1 MTEKQGFMT
10 ALYERLSR
18 DDELNGESNSISN
31 QKKLLEQYAK
41 EHGFTNL
48 VHFTDDGISGTRFD
62 RPGFLAM
69 MKEVES
75 GKVGTI
81 LIKDMSRM
89 GRDYLKVGQ
98 YMELLRQK
106 NVRLIAVNENVD
118 SFREDDDF
126 TPFRNIMNEWYA
138 RDTSKKIKSTFKAK
152 GKSGKHVASTTPY
165 GYLKDK
171 DDPNVW
177 IVDEEAA
184 VVVRRIFHMTMDGY
198 GPYQIA
204 KALKEDKVEI
214 PAVHMAKKD
223 AGLWK
228 GRVEEIKDPYGWG
241 SSTVAGILKKREYLG
256 HTVNFKTRK
265 HFKDKKSHYV
275 SEDNWTVFENTQEAI
290 IDQETFD
297 NVQRIRS
304 NVRRYPDGWGE
315 AHPLTGL
322 MYCADCGSKMY
333 VHRVNNGKRVP
344 QYTCSAYSKVPVGTL
359 CQTQH
364 RINADVVMEL
374 IKELLKAV
382 AEYSQLNREEFL
394 ETVKKA
400 QTSQQS
406 SEITRLKSRLA
417 EAKKRVQE
425 LEKLICRIYEDN
437 ILGKLPDERYA
448 ILDGQYSKEQKD
460 LSAEIADIFCF
471 CALAPK
477 FGMNGKK
484 WKSLIGRLNVKQSE
498 TDYSK
503 EVSAALASQAVGRFL
518 KESDNDTA
526 KNIGSAMQ
534 VAGAVSTVSTSIDML
549 SEAGSNAENMA
560 HAYRIPIPDIKKQL
574 IAFAVIPILIVV
586 GTYIPQYIKGKQAM
600 DQRIAASA
608 KQVEIVKK
616 ALEPVCVRV
625 HADNPNESR
634 SRSSYTVMGYLRDSG
649 ATDCYVHVQVN
660 NSGTIINIS
669 YVEGVDI
676 NKSLEENLMQT
687 EKDFATLQKSFENLN
702 VSVSNP
708 EILSYQAIPQQFKD
722 EFLNGTFY
730 KSFRFYDQDAPIS
743 LSCSFDTETEDQFDE
758 YTRPKIHFFL
768 GSK

>member
-1 MTEKQGFMT
+1 MCKVIAVG
-10 ALYERLSR
+10 
-18 DDELNGESNSISN
+18 N
-31 QKKLLEQYAK
+31 QKGGVGKTTTTSNLGIGLAK
-41 EHGFTNL
+41 
-48 VHFTDDGISGTRFD
+48 
-62 RPGFLAM
+62 
-69 MKEVES
+69 
-75 GKVGTI
+75 
-81 LIKDMSRM
+81 
-89 GRDYLKVGQ
+89 
-98 YMELLRQK
+98 
-106 NVRLIAVNENVD
+106 
-118 SFREDDDF
+118 
-126 TPFRNIMNEWYA
+126 
-138 RDTSKKIKSTFKAK
+138 K
-152 GKSGKHVASTTPY
+152 GKKVLLIDADAQGSLTASLGFQEPDKLDASLATVMANIINEEDMEPDYGILKHDE
-165 GYLKDK
+165 G
-171 DDPNVW
+171 
-177 IVDEEAA
+177 VDL
-184 VVVRRIFHMTMDGY
+184 MPG
-198 GPYQIA
+198 

-448 ILDGQYSKEQKD
+448 ILDGQYSK
-460 LSAEIADIFCF
+460 
-471 CALAPK
+471 
-477 FGMNGKK
+477 
-484 WKSLIGRLNVKQSE
+484 
-498 TDYSK
+498 
-503 EVSAALASQAVGRFL
+503 
-518 KESDNDTA
+518 
-526 KNIGSAMQ
+526 
-534 VAGAVSTVSTSIDML
+534 
-549 SEAGSNAENMA
+549 
-560 HAYRIPIPDIKKQL
+560 
-574 IAFAVIPILIVV
+574 
-586 GTYIPQYIKGKQAM
+586 
-600 DQRIAASA
+600 
-608 KQVEIVKK
+608 
-616 ALEPVCVRV
+616 
-625 HADNPNESR
+625 
-634 SRSSYTVMGYLRDSG
+634 
-649 ATDCYVHVQVN
+649 
-660 NSGTIINIS
+660 
-669 YVEGVDI
+669 
-676 NKSLEENLMQT
+676 
-687 EKDFATLQKSFENLN
+687 
-702 VSVSNP
+702 
-708 EILSYQAIPQQFKD
+708 
-722 EFLNGTFY
+722 
-730 KSFRFYDQDAPIS
+730 
-743 LSCSFDTETEDQFDE
+743 
-758 YTRPKIHFFL
+758 
-768 GSK
+768 